1 MLGRGNSIGAS
12 EMVNRPGSL
21 EHFCSIGLAQ
31 PARRRMTRPASTAV
45 GSIPRGPSFVRTA
58 CSSAARMALG
68 PTSGAATAKLRKRR
82 GPGAATGTS
91 RRRSSLVAEHSL
103 EAGGPVKKYAHE
115 LQAKSDRGIP
125 RGRAAYALLR
135 FLVRRTHVA
144 QAAGPG
150 RIRPPVS
157 RTIAGADRRA
167 DCRQGRVGPGARS
180 AGSLDPTIGPLG
192 RNDRWYGD
200 TPAKVS

>member
-1 MLGRGNSIGAS
+1 
-12 EMVNRPGSL
+12 
-21 EHFCSIGLAQ
+21 
-31 PARRRMTRPASTAV
+31 MTGPASSTV
-45 GSIPRGPSFVRTA
+45 GSIPRGPRFVRTA
-58 CSSAARMALG
+58 CSGAAMMGPG
-68 PTSGAATAKLRKRR
+68 PTSGAAIATLRKRR
-82 GPGAATGTS
+82 GTGGATS
-91 RRRSSLVAEHSL
+91 PSRKRASLAAEHSL
-103 EAGGPVKKYAHE
+103 EAGGPVKKYANE

-135 FLVRRTHVA
+135 FLVHRAHVA